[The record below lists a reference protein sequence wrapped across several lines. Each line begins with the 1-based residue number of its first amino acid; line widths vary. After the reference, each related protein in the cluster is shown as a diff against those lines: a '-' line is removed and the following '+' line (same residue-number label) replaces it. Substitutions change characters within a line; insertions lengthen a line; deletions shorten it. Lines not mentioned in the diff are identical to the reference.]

1 MSRLYKRLAY
11 CRYGTSTDAT
21 GSFPVTLLLPSARPE
36 SFESFIEKKFQTKH
50 QGNRY
55 FPPNKPERPWPLS
68 NLFNCIFGVVD
79 NFFFFFLSDISS
91 LEWCSNLWLR
101 KSFFLSAIVL
111 IWRNFRYTAS
121 YVSWMWLLR
130 HNRVRA
136 NDLRSIVSKR
146 AIRTHI
152 RWLKSPLRMRTTIKK
167 TIQNIETTRT
177 TKHQTGNTGS
187 YYPFDLFDQVNGVN
201 TELFLRQID
210 QSDYRIH
217 EH

>member
-50 QGNRY
+50 QGNCY

-79 NFFFFFLSDISS
+79 GFFSS
-91 LEWCSNLWLR
+91 LSLIFHLWNGVQI
-101 KSFFLSAIVL
+101 SDSGNPFLSAIVL

-121 YVSWMWLLR
+121 NVSWMWLLR

-152 RWLKSPLRMRTTIKK
+152 RWLKSPLPMRTTKKKQYKTSKQQRQRNIKQG
-167 TIQNIETTRT
+167 IRAHITRLICL
-177 TKHQTGNTGS
+177 TK
-187 YYPFDLFDQVNGVN
+187 
-201 TELFLRQID
+201 
-210 QSDYRIH
+210 
-217 EH
+217 

>member
-55 FPPNKPERPWPLS
+55 FPLNKPERPWPLS

-79 NFFFFFLSDISS
+79 VFFSFFSRIFYLWNGVQISDFG
-91 LEWCSNLWLR
+91 NP
-101 KSFFLSAIVL
+101 FLSAIVL

-121 YVSWMWLLR
+121 NVSWMWLLR

-167 TIQNIETTRT
+167 QYKPSKQQRQRNIKQGIRAHITRLIRL
-177 TKHQTGNTGS
+177 TK
-187 YYPFDLFDQVNGVN
+187 
-201 TELFLRQID
+201 
-210 QSDYRIH
+210 
-217 EH
+217 

>member
-21 GSFPVTLLLPSARPE
+21 GSSPVTLLLPSARPE

-55 FPPNKPERPWPLS
+55 FPPNIPERPWPLS

-79 NFFFFFLSDISS
+79 VFFSFSRIFHLWNGVQISDSG
-91 LEWCSNLWLR
+91 NP
-101 KSFFLSAIVL
+101 FLSAIVL

-121 YVSWMWLLR
+121 NVSWMWLLR

-167 TIQNIETTRT
+167 QYKTSKQRQRNIKQGIRAHITRLICL
-177 TKHQTGNTGS
+177 TK
-187 YYPFDLFDQVNGVN
+187 
-201 TELFLRQID
+201 
-210 QSDYRIH
+210 
-217 EH
+217 